1 MQEMVAEFEQKLTH
15 NDPELFDLYSD
26 IKNKLIEE
34 YGDSKTD
41 IETMLSVISG
51 IVINPK
57 PTALGPFVFYY
68 ISTNYSEIKLL
79 SDKAENAKKLQKQIK
94 DYIKSVCKV
103 NTQDDV
109 SKIYKKSY
117 VPLFEHMDGRKKG
130 YDGVVL
136 ADDWKAY
143 TTNYDNIF
151 EDFWNSLQR
160 PHDHFEQTGDSAKY
174 FFMAKQLGNDH
185 TFSKLHGSL
194 DWTKEVDT
202 RKLIK
207 KTTTGFNLSLTSGQI
222 MLFPMQQKDLYLQPW
237 FTLLQDL
244 KMGLS
249 TKEKWYA
256 VGYAFNDE
264 FIRNMFEESLERS
277 DVKLVIINPEAE
289 EIKEKFSELVRD
301 KIDVLP
307 IKFGGASFEWQ
318 FADYSANVKTVTVSS
333 CHYTNSQT
341 SDKIIKIQCSSDIES
356 ITTLSNNID
365 QARKT
370 TIHNRSTYLKIKSPN
385 NAEIKFTLKIMNDD
399 SDEIVLKFLH
409 VTGALRFVINYG
421 AKKIGD
427 YAQAEKEYEKV
438 DNVKWTKHMIK
449 LDKTDLL

>member
-1 MQEMVAEFEQKLTH
+1 MQEMVTEFEQKLIH

-68 ISTNYSEIKLL
+68 ISTNYSEVKLP
-79 SDKAENAKKLQKQIK
+79 SDKVENAKKLQKQIE

-117 VPLFEHMDGRKKG
+117 VPLFEHMNGRKKG

-136 ADDWKAY
+136 KDDWKAY

-151 EDFWNSLQR
+151 EDFWSNLQR
-160 PHDHFEQTGDSAKY
+160 PHDHFEQTGDSAKHS
-174 FFMAKQLGNDH
+174 FTAKQLGNDH

-207 KTTTGFNLSLTSGQI
+207 KTTTGFNLSPTSGQI
-222 MLFPMQQKDLYLQPW
+222 MLFPIQQKDLYLQPW

-333 CHYTNSQT
+333 CHCTNSQT

-385 NAEIKFTLKIMNDD
+385 NAEIKFTLKIMNDG

-427 YAQAEKEYEKV
+427 SAQAEKEYEKA

>member
-1 MQEMVAEFEQKLTH
+1 MQEMVAEFEQKLIH
-15 NDPELFDLYSD
+15 DAPELFNLYSD

-51 IVINPK
+51 IVMNPN

-68 ISTNYSEIKLL
+68 ISINYSEIQLPP
-79 SDKAENAKKLQKQIK
+79 DKVENAKKLQKQIE

-109 SKIYKKSY
+109 SRIYKKSY
-117 VPLFEHMDGRKKG
+117 VPLFRHMDGHKKN
-130 YDGVVL
+130 YDGIIL
-136 ADDWKAY
+136 TDDWKAY
-143 TTNYDNIF
+143 TTNYDSVF
-151 EDFWNSLQR
+151 EDFWDSLQR
-160 PHDHFEQTGDSAKY
+160 PYDHFEQTGGSAKY
-174 FFMAKQLGNDH
+174 SFTAKQLGNDH

-194 DWTKEVDT
+194 NWTREVDT
-202 RKLIK
+202 HKLIK
-207 KTTTGFNLSLTSGQI
+207 KTTTGFNLSPTSGQI
-222 MLFPMQQKDLYLQPW
+222 MLFPIQQKDLYLQPW

-244 KMGLS
+244 KVGLS
-249 TKEKWYA
+249 AKEKWYV

-277 DVKLVIINPEAE
+277 DVKLVIIDPKAE
-289 EIKEKFSELVRD
+289 EIKKKFSELVRD
-301 KIDVLP
+301 KIGVLP
-307 IKFGGASFEWQ
+307 IKFGEASFGWQ

-333 CHYTNSQT
+333 CYYTNSQT
-341 SDKIIKIQCSSDIES
+341 SDKIIKIQSSSDIKS

-365 QARKT
+365 QARET
-370 TIHNRSTYLKIKSPN
+370 TINSRSAYLKIKSPN
-385 NAEIKFTLKIMNDD
+385 NAEIKFALKIMNDD
-399 SDEIVLKFLH
+399 SDKIALKFLH

-427 YAQAEKEYEKV
+427 SVQAEQEYEKA
-438 DNVKWTKHMIK
+438 DNAEWTKHTIK
-449 LDKTDLL
+449 LDKNDLL